1 MKPYWVNTSDNL
13 LVYDLAA
20 KRDPSFQDNIE
31 TLLSG
36 GSIETVVD
44 ENIVFS
50 TLDKSPDTIW
60 TVLFFSGYLTL
71 AQEVDAGLKQYRIS
85 IPNHEVGLCFKT
97 SISRWMN
104 NTIGGNKLKKLL
116 QALVAGDLAGFS
128 ELLQYFVKTMWS
140 YYDTADPEPE
150 KVYHAFFLGLLINL
164 ESRYEIRSNR
174 ESGYGRYDVMMAPR
188 KSDGL
193 GIIMEFKKVGK
204 TESAEDV
211 LQAALDQIR
220 ENEYESELR
229 DRKIE
234 KILLV
239 AIALEG
245 KKVNVKGVRI
255 D

>member
-1 MKPYWVNTSDNL
+1 M
-13 LVYDLAA
+13 
-20 KRDPSFQDNIE
+20 
-31 TLLSG
+31 
-36 GSIETVVD
+36 
-44 ENIVFS
+44 
-50 TLDKSPDTIW
+50 
-60 TVLFFSGYLTL
+60 
-71 AQEVDAGLKQYRIS
+71 
-85 IPNHEVGLCFKT
+85 
-97 SISRWMN
+97 
-104 NTIGGNKLKKLL
+104 KKLL
-116 QALVAGDLAGFS
+116 QALVAGDLARFS

-239 AIALEG
+239 AIALKG